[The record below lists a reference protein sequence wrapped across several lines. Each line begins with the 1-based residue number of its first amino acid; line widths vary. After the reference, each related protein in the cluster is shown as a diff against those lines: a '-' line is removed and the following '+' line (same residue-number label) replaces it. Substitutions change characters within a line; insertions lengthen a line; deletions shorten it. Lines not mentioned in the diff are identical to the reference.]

1 MADRPEWEP
10 EGSSVSGSLEQVASW
25 RDKRGFRRRIWDWLR
40 AERAPLTLPTSGPAP
55 KRSTKPNGEPSEAI
69 GICFSGGGIRSAAY
83 NLGALQVLERK
94 GVLRHS
100 DYLAAVSGGAYLA
113 GAFATVRASSDPA
126 ALSGDVPVY
135 APGSP
140 EEIHLRN
147 RSSYLAPGLGGKL
160 RLLLRLLLGL
170 IVNLTFILALV
181 VVAAALV
188 ALLYVEALH
197 EGLAKKGVDYEL
209 DLEAWMLIVPGALA
223 GVFAL
228 LMLPDLIVRLPYDA
242 WRRFLERWATRLAG
256 LALLSLALLIGL
268 PLLLDAVRGAP
279 EVAPLVGLTPVEEAD
294 TRGGGLLE
302 LLGIGALASTALSA
316 LGAFLLRKRLYVAI
330 IIGAV
335 AGPLAILGVLVYVVN
350 EMTVDGFTGGDWRVL
365 GIAAAIFVVATI
377 FADITQW
384 SPHPFYRRQLSSAFF
399 VRRISTDEVEEMPF
413 DARLPLENLDREAQ
427 PGGPQQTKPEVII
440 CAAVNLSDQGATPP
454 GRNAASFTFSG
465 KEIGGPLVGTVDVGE
480 FERTV
485 RGNGEQAEQDAR
497 SRDLTIPA
505 AVAMSGAA
513 VSPVMGRKGVRAL
526 SVVFGLANVR
536 LGAWLPNPRSVTELR
551 GRLLVGW
558 RGWSGLRSPI
568 FLGKRLVPPPRY
580 ILHELLGTTSIRHN
594 YLYVSDGGHFEN
606 LGLVELLRRGCT
618 TIFCFDASGD
628 RQDTFDTIGEAIAI
642 ARTDLQVDIHLDTEQ
657 MKVPEGEEWAA
668 KNHIL
673 GSFRYR
679 DETEWGTLVFAKSAV
694 TADAPWDVKAFRLR
708 NKRFPNH
715 STFDQLFDEEK
726 FEAYRALG
734 AHAAEQAVEAFKEKL
749 NAELSPDKARAP
761 GGSPG
766 GSLGDLIDDR
776 NFKHVEP
783 TSTP

>member
-1 MADRPEWEP
+1 MADRPGSEP
-10 EGSSVSGSLEQVASW
+10 EGVGGSLEQVASW
-25 RDKRGFRRRIWDWLR
+25 RDRRGFWRRVWDWLR
-40 AERAPLTLPTSGPAP
+40 AEPAPLTLPTSGPAP
-55 KRSTKPNGEPSEAI
+55 KPSTEPSGEPSEAI

-83 NLGALQVLERK
+83 NLGALQVLEEK
-94 GVLRHS
+94 GVLKHA

-113 GAFATVRASSDPA
+113 GAFATVRACSDPA

-170 IVNLTFILALV
+170 VVNLTFILSLV

-197 EGLAKKGVDYEL
+197 EGLAKKGVDYEF
-209 DLEAWMLIVPGALA
+209 DLEAWMLIAPGALA
-223 GVFAL
+223 VVSAL
-228 LMLPDLIVRLPYDA
+228 LMLPDLIARLPHDA
-242 WRRFLERWATRLAG
+242 WRRFLERRATRLAG
-256 LALLSLALLIGL
+256 LALLSLLLLIGF

-279 EVAPLVGLTPVEEAD
+279 EVAPLVGITPVEEAEA
-294 TRGGGLLE
+294 RGGGLLE

-330 IIGAV
+330 VVGAV
-335 AGPLAILGVLVYVVN
+335 AGPLAILGVLAYVVN
-350 EMTVDGFTGGDWRVL
+350 EMTVDGFTGGDWLVL

-377 FADITQW
+377 FVDITQW
-384 SPHPFYRRQLSSAFF
+384 SPHPFYRRRLNSAFF
-399 VRRISTDEVEEMPF
+399 VRRISVGEVEEMPF
-413 DARLPLENLDREAQ
+413 DDRLPLENLDREAQ
-427 PGGPQQTKPEVII
+427 PGGPKQTKPEVII

-454 GRNAASFTFSG
+454 GRNAASFTFSA
-465 KEIGGPLVGTVDVGE
+465 KEIGGPLVGTVNVGE
-480 FERTV
+480 FERTI
-485 RGNGEQAEQDAR
+485 RGDGQQAEQDAR

-526 SVVFGLANVR
+526 SLLFGLANVR
-536 LGAWLPNPRSVTELR
+536 LGAWLPNPRSVTKLR
-551 GRLLVGW
+551 MRLLVGW

-568 FLGKRLVPPPRY
+568 FLGKRPVPPPRY

-606 LGLVELLRRGCT
+606 LGLIELLRRGCT

-628 RQDTFDTIGEAIAI
+628 RQDTYNTIGEAIAI
-642 ARTDLQVDIHLDTEQ
+642 ARTDLQVDIDLDPEQ
-657 MKVPEGEEWAA
+657 MKVPEGEGWAA
-668 KNHIL
+668 KNHVL

-679 DETEWGTLVFAKSAV
+679 DEDKWGTLVFAKTAV
-694 TADAPWDVKAFRLR
+694 TADAPWDVKAFSLR
-708 NKRFPNH
+708 SKRFPNH

-726 FEAYRALG
+726 FEAYRTLG
-734 AHAAEQAVEAFKEKL
+734 AHTAEQAVEAFRGKVNKEF
-749 NAELSPDKARAP
+749 ESPDKARAL
-761 GGSPG
+761 G
-766 GSLGDLIDDR
+766 GSLGALIDDPD
-776 NFKHVEP
+776 FKRVEP